1 MLFSLLAVH
10 TQPRLSGKGANSF
23 FMPELKNFYFVKSS
37 LTSISLTAV
46 TYSIAAL
53 HISPCEHTYLGYFN
67 SLLKQLSFLLS
78 FFPYRKD
85 CALFIMYAKKAESD
99 NTIEK
104 LNVF

>member
-10 TQPRLSGKGANSF
+10 TQPCLSGKGANSF

-37 LTSISLTAV
+37 LTSISLATVA
-46 TYSIAAL
+46 YGIAAL
-53 HISPCEHTYLGYFN
+53 HTSPCGHTYLGYFN
-67 SLLKQLSFLLS
+67 SSSKQLS
-78 FFPYRKD
+78 FFPYRKY

-104 LNVF
+104 FNVF